1 MTKRSPIYSGKIHNQ
16 RIGYLVGTEAFDLLG
31 NKRCNYNPR
40 TGNLVTPDSGRTV
53 GHVSLAGYFV
63 GSSWISAELFPQ
75 PVGENLA
82 TSLSGNEALTAD
94 STPSISHEVV
104 EVTSPGAITDN
115 STASASEKSAPA
127 GRDSSMISL
136 DEAISIN
143 SIAEAVPTSVM
154 IESAALMDSS
164 DEATTGSKST
174 TIEPAAS
181 ATSPD
186 GVAAAESS
194 GLIDLPEKALTHVP
208 TIPQASS
215 AIAVDLTMST
225 EASSGW
231 DFAVETPATCPSPE
245 RPAADCAS
253 CATSS
258 DKYAAAQ
265 WTESLLSIDV
275 ERQVREMIRMAVAMN
290 PAKPARQDVK
300 DIAAR
305 MRERLAGL
313 RKRRQRPE
321 LVRMVKLT
329 EMRMIEGR
337 D

>member
-75 PVGENLA
+75 PVLA
-82 TSLSGNEALTAD
+82 TPLPGNEALTAD

-104 EVTSPGAITDN
+104 EVTPPGAITDN
-115 STASASEKSAPA
+115 STASVSEKSAPA
-127 GRDSSMISL
+127 GCDSSMISL
-136 DEAISIN
+136 DDEMSIN
-143 SIAEAVPTSVM
+143 SIAAAVQTSVM
-154 IESAALMDSS
+154 IESAALMESS

-174 TIEPAAS
+174 TIERAAS

-194 GLIDLPEKALTHVP
+194 GLMDLPEKAVTRVP

-225 EASSGW
+225 EASSDW
-231 DFAVETPATCPSPE
+231 HFAVETPATCPPPE
-245 RPAADCAS
+245 MPAADCAS
-253 CATSS
+253 CATSP

-290 PAKPARQDVK
+290 PAKPTRQDVK
-300 DIAAR
+300 DVAAR
-305 MRERLAGL
+305 MREHLAAL

-321 LVRMVKLT
+321 LVRLVKLT